1 MNMKIFAKRK
11 LDTYVT
17 GVKDETL
24 ITLLPKYQDED
35 TLNQALTQISH
46 FKKNN
51 KIVSSIKREILPQYL
66 SKIARL

>member
-35 TLNQALTQISH
+35 TLNQALS
-46 FKKNN
+46 
-51 KIVSSIKREILPQYL
+51 
-66 SKIARL
+66 

>member
-1 MNMKIFAKRK
+1 MYMNMKIFAKRK

-35 TLNQALTQISH
+35 TLNQALTQTVGT
-46 FKKNN
+46 
-51 KIVSSIKREILPQYL
+51 KIRNLTSFER
-66 SKIARL
+66 R